1 VEGETMKNFRD
12 LSVWQK
18 AHALTLAI
26 YRITKTFPREEL
38 FGLTSQ
44 MQRSGSSIAANIAEG
59 CGRRTDRDFA
69 RFLQNSFGSA
79 SELEY
84 ELILSYDLALLKKD
98 EFDQLS
104 LAVVEV
110 KKMLAAFLRKLNANR

>member
-1 VEGETMKNFRD
+1 MRNFRD

-26 YRITKTFPREEL
+26 YKVTKTFPREEL

-44 MQRSGSSIAANIAEG
+44 MRRSSSSIAANIAEG
-59 CGRRTDRDFA
+59 CGRRTDADFA
-69 RFLQNSFGSA
+69 RFLQNAFGSA

-84 ELILSYDLALLKKD
+84 HITLAGDLGFINGDDTDRLSED
-98 EFDQLS
+98 
-104 LAVVEV
+104 VVEV